1 MPRPIEIPVNGR
13 GSELPDFFQDLAF
26 HIGHTVVPNS
36 NNTVLLYF
44 AERPVVIDSC
54 TYGVATTD
62 GITCQLI
69 YVSDPA
75 NTTGTAVHATP
86 SSMSATGTIRP
97 TIDID
102 NNLVPA
108 GSWLLAK
115 FSGNA
120 NTLHV
125 GIHIRYR
132 TRQA

>member
-1 MPRPIEIPVNGR
+1 MPRPIEIPSDGR

-26 HIGHTVVPNS
+26 HIGHAVVPNS

-54 TYGVATTD
+54 TYGVAVTD
-62 GITCQLI
+62 SLTCNLI
-69 YVSDPA
+69 HVTNPA
-75 NTTGTAVHATP
+75 NTTGTNVQTAAA
-86 SSMSATGTIRP
+86 SMSATGTVRP
-97 TIDID
+97 AINSD

-108 GSWLLAK
+108 GSWLVAK